1 VDERFFFRIVN
12 DSVSFFLFHVIQFQC
27 LCVLQSTNG
36 DSNNE
41 ELDDESDSQT
51 VFAENRPST
60 SRGSV
65 SKGLKSDSVAKV
77 CICSRSLSAILMQFY
92 DQGNFMALASTLR
105 SLLLQFKLKGSP
117 MNKSGQIT
125 CRQ

>member
-1 VDERFFFRIVN
+1 MF
-12 DSVSFFLFHVIQFQC
+12 
-27 LCVLQSTNG
+27 LCVLQSTNV

-77 CICSRSLSAILMQFY
+77 CIHSRSWSGILMEFY

-105 SLLLQFKLKGSP
+105 SLLFQFKLKDSP
-117 MNKSGQIT
+117 VNNNGQIT
-125 CRQ
+125 RVVVNE